1 MTAMLIALTVLLG
14 SFHIVYSEDL
24 NVTGEPA
31 APAGQVTEPE
41 TVSGPE
47 AEQVAEAAAGPE
59 AAAEPEPEAVPET
72 EPAPEAEP
80 APETEPAPEAES
92 APEAEPAPESVP
104 GPEQGP
110 ASEPAPEPEPDP
122 EPDSAPVPEAE
133 PEPAPEDEA
142 EPVPA
147 AENTVVTELTP
158 VQDPQIEEIG
168 IEEEWDDSDEDF
180 SDDEELFEFEEDD
193 VGAVSE
199 DLLTQFNDPALFL
212 EVEFTGS
219 ADIELRNAEKM
230 FNEGWD
236 GKVVLTAKV
245 QNANLSYHLVWEAN
259 DHDDRGWFTV
269 GSGTEYSY
277 TMTREN
283 AQREAEREY
292 RVVMFS
298 VD

>member
-1 MTAMLIALTVLLG
+1 MSRKPRRTKLTAMLIALTVLLG

-47 AEQVAEAAAGPE
+47 AEQEAETAAGPE

-80 APETEPAPEAES
+80 APE
-92 APEAEPAPESVP
+92 SVP
-104 GPEQGP
+104 EPEQEP
-110 ASEPAPEPEPDP
+110 ASEPAPEPAP
-122 EPDSAPVPEAE
+122 EPDSEPDPAPVPEAE

-142 EPVPA
+142 EPEPA

-212 EVEFTGS
+212 EVEFSGS

-245 QNANLSYHLVWEAN
+245 QDANLSYHLVWEAN

>member
-1 MTAMLIALTVLLG
+1 MSRKPRRTKLTAMLIALTVLLG

-47 AEQVAEAAAGPE
+47 AEQEPEAAAGPE

-80 APETEPAPEAES
+80 APE
-92 APEAEPAPESVP
+92 SVP
-104 GPEQGP
+104 EPEQEP
-110 ASEPAPEPEPDP
+110 ASEPAPEPAP
-122 EPDSAPVPEAE
+122 EPDSEPDSEPDPAPVPEAE

-142 EPVPA
+142 EPEPA

-212 EVEFTGS
+212 EVEFSGS

-245 QNANLSYHLVWEAN
+245 QDANLSYHLVWEAN

>member
-1 MTAMLIALTVLLG
+1 MSRKPRRTKLTAMLIALTVLLG

-47 AEQVAEAAAGPE
+47 AEQEAEAAAGPE

-80 APETEPAPEAES
+80 APE
-92 APEAEPAPESVP
+92 SVP
-104 GPEQGP
+104 EPEQEP
-110 ASEPAPEPEPDP
+110 ASEPAPEPAP
-122 EPDSAPVPEAE
+122 EPDSEPDPAPVPEAE

-142 EPVPA
+142 EPEPA
-147 AENTVVTELTP
+147 AENTVVTELPP

-212 EVEFTGS
+212 EVEFSGS

-245 QNANLSYHLVWEAN
+245 QDANLSYHLVWEAN